1 VSAIN
6 WFIKKQACRTMKV
19 VFILHFS
26 KKMRFT
32 QAATETAATNK
43 AALLS
48 ALKSTRFLS
57 RLPLV
62 QR

>member
-1 VSAIN
+1 
-6 WFIKKQACRTMKV
+6 MKV